1 MKKTT
6 KKKLVLA
13 KETVRGLTH
22 NLERAVGGE
31 SDLNS
36 CDHLVS
42 CIYLTCGRQMCDM
55 QETLYPTCVA

>member
-13 KETVRGLTH
+13 KETVRGLTD
-22 NLERAVGGE
+22 NLERAVGA

-36 CDHLVS
+36 CDHYFS
-42 CIYLTCGRQMCDM
+42 CIFLTCGPQMCDM
-55 QETLYPTCVA
+55 PVTGYPACVE